1 MAHDRGGE
9 VPVRSFLIVNR
20 EAPVVA
26 YVRNDEAG
34 KTKRFKNW
42 REFLDWYDEGFHGEM
57 NMPPNSQ
64 QKFTDVLVDTLEDSK
79 RGRRRK
85 NNDADAAEPKRV
97 SAKGKGTRILVD
109 GKEHLGFEAVFR
121 KVGWE
126 FPSKRCRAFRGDLK
140 AKKKL
145 SVDGIEFELME
156 G

>member
-1 MAHDRGGE
+1 M
-9 VPVRSFLIVNR
+9 RSFLIVNR

-34 KTKRFKNW
+34 KKRKFKNW
-42 REFLDWYDEGFHGEM
+42 KEFLDWYDEGFHGEM

-79 RGRRRK
+79 RGRRKAR
-85 NNDADAAEPKRV
+85 AEGEAPIKVR
-97 SAKGKGTRILVD
+97 APKGTRILVD

-126 FPSKRCRAFRGDLK
+126 FPSKKCRAFRGDLK

-145 SVDGIEFELME
+145 EIDGIKFELKE
-156 G
+156 D